1 MTLSELLEGKFRGD
15 IRFRGAAYIQ
25 AERVSVI
32 RVTSDHLFAIVRDGV
47 EYQTQLSRD
56 NGLLKVSCNCVG
68 TDANKSGN
76 PHCKHLWATILAA
89 DAGKYVG
96 DGTKQGYIP
105 PFTVEDEPLD
115 FGSDEWDE
123 NEEEAYAAIGTSRSQ
138 KRAERDSIRAELE
151 AAAVPKLREWE
162 SRLSELRKA
171 MQGEDAATASVSAGR
186 ERQIFYEIDAPASE
200 EAGLIIIQTSQRQ
213 RRSNG
218 EWGKLKP
225 LKLKPGK
232 FEEIDDDE
240 DRRILAHLVGGTP
253 DRSSMTGPVTDS
265 LAAHRYRLPHDLC
278 QLLLPAICATGRIR
292 ILGDDERVTETLSW
306 DDGGNWELCLKVEFE
321 PTEEFWKLRGSL
333 RRGDDH
339 MSLKDPVLVV
349 PGGLAITNTVV
360 RPFQDFDAY
369 PWVALLRRSD
379 DLKVPAGEEH
389 ELVDRLLDMPALPR
403 LELPDELKLMEVI
416 LEPKPVLIVH
426 APGKTRWHNDRLKAE
441 VLFDYDG
448 LSIRASS
455 SQWAIVQ
462 RAESRCLVRD
472 KPKEAFAWSQLMDYG
487 FRRLLDQKRGAHDAE
502 IAARDL
508 APAVRKLMAE
518 GWQVRADGKHV
529 RQAVDLKFQVKS
541 GIDWFELHGDVNFE
555 GARVTFPELLAALAR
570 GDGTIV
576 LDDGSLGIL
585 PEEWLTKYGLLAG
598 LGVSEGEHLRFS
610 AVQVSIIDALLTSKD
625 SVDFDEKFI
634 ETRERLAAFDGIKT
648 EREPPTFQGE
658 LRPYQ
663 REGIGWLKFLEEFNF
678 GGCLADDMGLG
689 KTIQML
695 AFLEDRRLRIKKRNP
710 TLIVVPKSLMFNW
723 KHECERFTPAMK
735 VMEYAG
741 LDRSKMRDDFSK
753 QDLILTTY
761 GTLRRDVLI
770 LKDLT
775 FDYIILDEAQAIKN
789 STSQVAKAVRL
800 LQAKH
805 RVGLSGTP
813 IENHLGDL
821 CSIFEFLNPGMLGR
835 SSAFKQHAADPT
847 NQETRRILSEGL
859 RPLILR
865 RTKASVASE
874 LPEKLEQ
881 TIYCE
886 MGEEQQRL
894 YDELRDHYRESL
906 LGLVAE
912 QGIAKTRMHVLEA
925 LLRLRQAACHPALLN
940 RATVD
945 DSSAK
950 LDVLIPH
957 IEELIQEKHKTLVFS
972 QFTSMLSI
980 VRHALDKKGIVYEY
994 LDGQTRDR
1002 KERVERFQTDDQ
1014 CGVFLI
1020 SLKAGGLGLNL
1031 TAADYV
1037 FILDPWW
1044 NPAVETQAIDRA
1056 HRVGQTRQ
1064 VFAYRLICKN
1074 TVEEKITELQQ
1085 AKRELADAIL
1095 EQNNSIMQGLT
1106 TDDLRLLLS

>member
-1 MTLSELLEGKFRGD
+1 
-15 IRFRGAAYIQ
+15 
-25 AERVSVI
+25 
-32 RVTSDHLFAIVRDGV
+32 
-47 EYQTQLSRD
+47 
-56 NGLLKVSCNCVG
+56 
-68 TDANKSGN
+68 
-76 PHCKHLWATILAA
+76 
-89 DAGKYVG
+89 
-96 DGTKQGYIP
+96 
-105 PFTVEDEPLD
+105 
-115 FGSDEWDE
+115 
-123 NEEEAYAAIGTSRSQ
+123 
-138 KRAERDSIRAELE
+138 
-151 AAAVPKLREWE
+151 
-162 SRLSELRKA
+162 
-171 MQGEDAATASVSAGR
+171 
-186 ERQIFYEIDAPASE
+186 
-200 EAGLIIIQTSQRQ
+200 
-213 RRSNG
+213 
-218 EWGKLKP
+218 
-225 LKLKPGK
+225 
-232 FEEIDDDE
+232 
-240 DRRILAHLVGGTP
+240 
-253 DRSSMTGPVTDS
+253 
-265 LAAHRYRLPHDLC
+265 
-278 QLLLPAICATGRIR
+278 
-292 ILGDDERVTETLSW
+292 
-306 DDGGNWELCLKVEFE
+306 
-321 PTEEFWKLRGSL
+321 
-333 RRGDDH
+333 
-339 MSLKDPVLVV
+339 
-349 PGGLAITNTVV
+349 
-360 RPFQDFDAY
+360 
-369 PWVALLRRSD
+369 
-379 DLKVPAGEEH
+379 
-389 ELVDRLLDMPALPR
+389 
-403 LELPDELKLMEVI
+403 
-416 LEPKPVLIVH
+416 
-426 APGKTRWHNDRLKAE
+426 
-441 VLFDYDG
+441 
-448 LSIRASS
+448 
-455 SQWAIVQ
+455 
-462 RAESRCLVRD
+462 
-472 KPKEAFAWSQLMDYG
+472 
-487 FRRLLDQKRGAHDAE
+487 
-502 IAARDL
+502 
-508 APAVRKLMAE
+508 
-518 GWQVRADGKHV
+518 
-529 RQAVDLKFQVKS
+529 
-541 GIDWFELHGDVNFE
+541 
-555 GARVTFPELLAALAR
+555 
-570 GDGTIV
+570 
-576 LDDGSLGIL
+576 
-585 PEEWLTKYGLLAG
+585 
-598 LGVSEGEHLRFS
+598 
-610 AVQVSIIDALLTSKD
+610 
-625 SVDFDEKFI
+625 
-634 ETRERLAAFDGIKT
+634 
-648 EREPPTFQGE
+648 
-658 LRPYQ
+658 
-663 REGIGWLKFLEEFNF
+663 
-678 GGCLADDMGLG
+678 
-689 KTIQML
+689 ML

>member
-1 MTLSELLEGKFRGD
+1 M
-15 IRFRGAAYIQ
+15 
-25 AERVSVI
+25 
-32 RVTSDHLFAIVRDGV
+32 H
-47 EYQTQLSRD
+47 
-56 NGLLKVSCNCVG
+56 
-68 TDANKSGN
+68 
-76 PHCKHLWATILAA
+76 
-89 DAGKYVG
+89 
-96 DGTKQGYIP
+96 
-105 PFTVEDEPLD
+105 
-115 FGSDEWDE
+115 
-123 NEEEAYAAIGTSRSQ
+123 
-138 KRAERDSIRAELE
+138 
-151 AAAVPKLREWE
+151 
-162 SRLSELRKA
+162 
-171 MQGEDAATASVSAGR
+171 
-186 ERQIFYEIDAPASE
+186 
-200 EAGLIIIQTSQRQ
+200 
-213 RRSNG
+213 
-218 EWGKLKP
+218 
-225 LKLKPGK
+225 
-232 FEEIDDDE
+232 
-240 DRRILAHLVGGTP
+240 
-253 DRSSMTGPVTDS
+253 
-265 LAAHRYRLPHDLC
+265 
-278 QLLLPAICATGRIR
+278 
-292 ILGDDERVTETLSW
+292 
-306 DDGGNWELCLKVEFE
+306 
-321 PTEEFWKLRGSL
+321 
-333 RRGDDH
+333 
-339 MSLKDPVLVV
+339 
-349 PGGLAITNTVV
+349 
-360 RPFQDFDAY
+360 
-369 PWVALLRRSD
+369 
-379 DLKVPAGEEH
+379 
-389 ELVDRLLDMPALPR
+389 
-403 LELPDELKLMEVI
+403 
-416 LEPKPVLIVH
+416 
-426 APGKTRWHNDRLKAE
+426 
-441 VLFDYDG
+441 
-448 LSIRASS
+448 
-455 SQWAIVQ
+455 
-462 RAESRCLVRD
+462 
-472 KPKEAFAWSQLMDYG
+472 
-487 FRRLLDQKRGAHDAE
+487 
-502 IAARDL
+502 L
-508 APAVRKLMAE
+508 APV
-518 GWQVRADGKHV
+518 H
-529 RQAVDLKFQVKS
+529 F
-541 GIDWFELHGDVNFE
+541 H
-555 GARVTFPELLAALAR
+555 
-570 GDGTIV
+570 
-576 LDDGSLGIL
+576 
-585 PEEWLTKYGLLAG
+585 
-598 LGVSEGEHLRFS
+598 
-610 AVQVSIIDALLTSKD
+610 
-625 SVDFDEKFI
+625 
-634 ETRERLAAFDGIKT
+634 
-648 EREPPTFQGE
+648 
-658 LRPYQ
+658 
-663 REGIGWLKFLEEFNF
+663 
-678 GGCLADDMGLG
+678 
-689 KTIQML
+689 
-695 AFLEDRRLRIKKRNP
+695 
-710 TLIVVPKSLMFNW
+710 
-723 KHECERFTPAMK
+723 
-735 VMEYAG
+735 
-741 LDRSKMRDDFSK
+741 
-753 QDLILTTY
+753 
-761 GTLRRDVLI
+761 
-770 LKDLT
+770 
-775 FDYIILDEAQAIKN
+775 
-789 STSQVAKAVRL
+789 